1 MKSEHY
7 IDTIL
12 LSLITVLLLSVVS
25 DIFGFH
31 QIFTFING
39 EVTMTFLLLFILITY
54 VTIKKLLSNMKR
66 NEHLKSVLS
75 IIRDVNQLIVRE
87 KELKT
92 LLQKSCAILE
102 SNHVYENVWII
113 RVDDHD
119 AFEACISNDTSQH
132 FTAFEK
138 KVREGWTPHCIDKT
152 RYGDGDASSVL
163 DVSECEGCP
172 LSDQYGQKSA
182 FNVALKYDE
191 KVYGYLN
198 FAIDKHYTQSSEEL
212 ALFEEIAGDIAYAI
226 YNLSVENRIAGLKEL
241 YDNAINSLENI
252 IFVKDRSLTYIACNV
267 AFEKLLGLSKAEI
280 IGKHDY
286 DLFPKEESDLFRHYD
301 KRMLDTGHTQSN
313 YEWVQYPDGRDVYLL
328 TTKSPLFDS
337 NGAVIGLVG
346 NSVDMTENKKNEEKL
361 ELSNKRFKLAERI
374 GTIGSWEYDI
384 KTGKFWGSEQSK
396 AIYGLPRDT
405 LNFTTEL
412 IERCIPERE
421 RVHQALL
428 DLIEKE
434 IPYNLEFEIN
444 PIDGSP
450 PKIIASLAE
459 VQRDSSGNDIKVV
472 GSIQDITKRKKIEK
486 ELQQKK
492 QELETIIQNAPNP
505 IMIHNEEGKVILIN
519 KVWEELTGY
528 TYADIDTIEKWTQHV
543 YGEAMSAVKE
553 HVDKLYTLDHKAND
567 GQFSIKAKNGE
578 TLIWQFSSAPL
589 GYVNGS
595 RTVISSAMDVTE
607 LKQKDELMI
616 LQSRHA
622 AMGEMISMIAHQWRQ
637 PLSVIAMDANNMLLD
652 IALEEHSVEETET
665 LARNILLQTQHLS
678 KTIDDF
684 RNFFKPDKEV
694 SKIKVSG
701 VLDETYA
708 IVKESLAHHNIEYS
722 VSYESD
728 NELNA
733 YPRELMQVFVNIINN
748 AKDALI
754 IKGVDKGVINVRVY
768 DDDSYVT
775 IEICDNATGID
786 KAIMPNIFDPYFT
799 TKDEKTGTGLGL
811 YMSKMIIESHLH
823 GKIEVFNNAQG
834 ACFKVKLLK
843 N

>member
-1 MKSEHY
+1 M
-7 IDTIL
+7 
-12 LSLITVLLLSVVS
+12 
-25 DIFGFH
+25 
-31 QIFTFING
+31 
-39 EVTMTFLLLFILITY
+39 
-54 VTIKKLLSNMKR
+54 
-66 NEHLKSVLS
+66 
-75 IIRDVNQLIVRE
+75 
-87 KELKT
+87 
-92 LLQKSCAILE
+92 
-102 SNHVYENVWII
+102 
-113 RVDDHD
+113 
-119 AFEACISNDTSQH
+119 
-132 FTAFEK
+132 
-138 KVREGWTPHCIDKT
+138 
-152 RYGDGDASSVL
+152 
-163 DVSECEGCP
+163 
-172 LSDQYGQKSA
+172 
-182 FNVALKYDE
+182 
-191 KVYGYLN
+191 
-198 FAIDKHYTQSSEEL
+198 
-212 ALFEEIAGDIAYAI
+212 
-226 YNLSVENRIAGLKEL
+226 
-241 YDNAINSLENI
+241 
-252 IFVKDRSLTYIACNV
+252 
-267 AFEKLLGLSKAEI
+267 
-280 IGKHDY
+280 
-286 DLFPKEESDLFRHYD
+286 
-301 KRMLDTGHTQSN
+301 
-313 YEWVQYPDGRDVYLL
+313 
-328 TTKSPLFDS
+328 
-337 NGAVIGLVG
+337 
-346 NSVDMTENKKNEEKL
+346 
-361 ELSNKRFKLAERI
+361 
-374 GTIGSWEYDI
+374 
-384 KTGKFWGSEQSK
+384 
-396 AIYGLPRDT
+396 
-405 LNFTTEL
+405 
-412 IERCIPERE
+412 
-421 RVHQALL
+421 
-428 DLIEKE
+428 
-434 IPYNLEFEIN
+434 
-444 PIDGSP
+444 DGSP